1 MSPLMSF
8 SFSFLFQ
15 KIPSQVRRYPQPYHH
30 QATPLLNL
38 PYLKVS
44 FSSFSSSFPQS
55 SLGPSQP
62 SLLFHLFP
70 RRLFPQHHHQE
81 PSFFSSFSFPKKDQ
95 NLLLLPPLW
104 IIFYKL

>member
-55 SLGPSQP
+55 SLGPSLP

-70 RRLFPQHHHQE
+70 RRLFPQRHHQE
-81 PSFFSSFSFPKKDQ
+81 PSFFSSFSQSSLGPSLPSLLFHLFPRR
-95 NLLLLPPLW
+95 
-104 IIFYKL
+104 